1 MEDAEL
7 KDSLWFNLLVTK
19 LHGSTQS
26 GKDHP
31 LSSVTRFQ
39 ILVYVSITRDIYEN
53 VCVAFICSPIQIN
66 SS

>member
-7 KDSLWFNLLVTK
+7 KDSLWFNLPVAK
-19 LHGSTQS
+19 IHVFTQS

-31 LSSVTRFQ
+31 LSSVTRYH
-39 ILVYVSITRDIYEN
+39 ILFYVSITGDIYEN